1 MAVTASINPPSAAP
15 GTKINGTTTTATLHQ
30 KPVTNGAPTPTDQDL
45 DTLLTVVHGPNYTTK
60 AVSKVS
66 LPPNA
71 VFARLT
77 RATPAPAPLYTTVQS
92 GRSSH
97 VELNSDLRYVNHSCE
112 PNLIFDMARGEVRVN
127 PLKEDG
133 LREGDELTF
142 WYPSTEWSM
151 DRAFDCE
158 CGSPA
163 CMGRVEGAK
172 ALDDKTMDRYWVSEH
187 VRELRDEQ
195 RARKAANRVSSGGLD
210 ALGGKSVLGGF
221 RSVAG
226 GGVV

>member
-1 MAVTASINPPSAAP
+1 MAVTASINPPAKA
-15 GTKINGTTTTATLHQ
+15 NGTTTSATLQQ
-30 KPVTNGAPTPTDQDL
+30 KPITNGAPTPTDQDL
-45 DTLLTVVHGPNYTTK
+45 DTLLTVVHGDNYTTK

-71 VFARLT
+71 VFARIT
-77 RATPAPAPLYTTVQS
+77 KATAAPAPLYTTVQC
-92 GRSSH
+92 GRDAH
-97 VELNSDLRYVNHSCE
+97 IELNSDLRYINHSCE
-112 PNLIFDMARGEVRVN
+112 PNLVFDMARNEVRVN
-127 PLKEDG
+127 PLGEG

-158 CGSPA
+158 CGVAA

-172 ALDDKTMDRYWVSEH
+172 ALDDKTMGRYWVAEH
-187 VRELRDEQ
+187 IRELREEQ
-195 RARKAANRVSSGGLD
+195 KIRKAANRVSSGGLD
-210 ALGGKSVLGGF
+210 ALGGKNALGF

-226 GGVV
+226 GGLA